1 MNWER
6 NEYNWKAKNG
16 SVMEQWGD
24 LTEEQ
29 VASRIQDADEMSG
42 DDAEG
47 GEAEGEPTEWEHRL
61 AEADHAA

>member
-47 GEAEGEPTEWEHRL
+47 EPTEWEHRL